1 MNVQMSVWIR
11 FLLVLCALIS
21 IEADRCSN
29 PLMEGAKLTA
39 STERIGKEARF
50 ARLNGNGAWTARVAN
65 TDQYITVDLQTVYAV
80 RRVATQ
86 GRALSTDFVS
96 AYQLQ
101 YGRNGRDFSDYYG
114 PRGGVW
120 DFAGN
125 SDGDSVVENELEVPI
140 VARYIRFRPTNW
152 QSRIAMRIE
161 VYGCLYSASRLGFAG
176 NTVIEQDFEKRPLHS
191 LSDRVEFRFRT
202 VYTDAVLL
210 YGRGSQ
216 GDLIAVQLIQNKL
229 HLKLS
234 LGSLETT
241 SLSVGSL
248 LDDNLWHDVII
259 DRDRRQLSLTVD
271 RVNISTLISGDFRK
285 LDLNNKLYVGGV
297 AHQHVALD
305 VFANFSGCME
315 DLYFNDIEI
324 LADLKRDGISLHGK
338 PSERACSAADQLSN
352 AVTFT
357 SQRSYLQ
364 YEGGSDLSQM
374 NTSFGF
380 RTFEPDGLMMY
391 HNFKSRG
398 FIKVYLD
405 SGLLTIQLDGEQVSQ
420 PVVLTPFA
428 ERQFNDGAWHGL
440 SIVLA
445 TNQVLTLVDG
455 YQVVTRRLFSFTSGE
470 TFLFGGGLVAT
481 SDVGYIGCMRDMMSD
496 GFKRGVSAR
505 QYETAQYASEIVHDS
520 CHLVDRCYPSPCEHG
535 GRCWQDM
542 KRFHCDCSGTGYG
555 GSVCHTAIH
564 PVSCTKLFEQRPQQ
578 QQTGVHALLDVDGSG
593 PLPAF
598 PVLCVGTSDGRVET
612 HVSHDLRGDET
623 VDGFQ
628 KPGSFIRDIEYPAS
642 FEQLEVLINS
652 SIACRQNLLY
662 TCRGARL
669 LNTATSRTE
678 PFRPLSWWMSRSNA
692 VMDYW
697 GGSQPGSRKCRCGI
711 DGNCVDR
718 ALDCNCDAGISDED
732 HIDGGDLIYKDDLPV
747 RQLRFG
753 DTGSLSDDKL
763 GRYRLGDL
771 ICVGDALSD
780 DTVTFR
786 KADAT
791 FNMPTIELGYTG
803 DIFFEFRTALT
814 SGTFFHITGPED
826 YMMVFLDGNS
836 VKLRMSISG
845 VEVPVQVASAFRL
858 DDNEW
863 HSVMIEV
870 NRLEVSVLLDN
881 SLSASTPISV
891 SARPLHFT
899 SKLVIGAQTS
909 YEYGFAGC
917 MRAFSVNGRLLSLRV
932 LAERGLY
939 GVSPGCV
946 GKCAS
951 SPCLNNGQCHEMYSS
966 FTCNCR
972 FTAYKGPICA
982 DEIGV
987 GMNRDYMI
995 SYDMGGNYRSTVNE
1009 NIVIGFSTTSPS
1021 GFLMG
1026 LIGLTNEYMT
1036 VEVSNS
1042 GRIRVV
1048 FDFGFERQEVV
1059 YPSTGDRVFKGGQ
1072 FHMLRVRRDNNGQ
1085 TLHVQVD
1092 HYEELVERFN
1102 VSRFSDIQ
1110 FDSIRK
1116 LYIGKN
1122 ESMTEGFLGCISRVQ
1137 FDDIF
1142 PLKEMFQENRPDY
1155 VTGNRDSI
1163 HEDFCGVEP
1172 QRLAE
1177 EDTESRPPPEVDE
1190 AIIRSLYNHVD
1201 SAMIGGVVS
1210 VLLLVVILAVI
1221 LLCHYTARHKG
1232 DYLTREDSG
1241 ADIAMDADEAVAMGY
1256 TGPHVEKMK
1265 EFFI

>member
-1 MNVQMSVWIR
+1 MGLSLR
-11 FLLVLCALIS
+11 FSIILCGLILTD
-21 IEADRCSN
+21 ADRCSN
-29 PLMEGAKLTA
+29 PLMEGAKLAA

-50 ARLNGNGAWTARVAN
+50 ARLHGNSAWTAQVAN
-65 TDQYITVDLQTVYAV
+65 TDQHITVDLQNVHAV

-86 GRALSTDFVS
+86 GRALSKDFVS
-96 AYQLQ
+96 SYRLQ

-114 PRGGVW
+114 PLAGVW
-120 DFAGN
+120 EFNGN
-125 SDGDSVVENELEVPI
+125 SDGDSVVENEFDIPI
-140 VARYIRFRPTNW
+140 VARYIRFRPINW

-161 VYGCLYSASRLGFAG
+161 VYGCVYTASRLGFG
-176 NTVIEQDFEKRPLHS
+176 GDTVIAQDLENRPLHS
-191 LSDRVEFRFRT
+191 LNDRIEFRFRT
-202 VYTDAVLL
+202 VNTDAVML

-216 GDLIAVQLIQNKL
+216 GDFIAVQLMQNKL

-234 LGSLETT
+234 LGTLETT

-248 LDDNLWHDVII
+248 LDDNMWHDVSI
-259 DRDRRQLSLTVD
+259 DRDQRQLNFTVD
-271 RVNISTLISGDFRK
+271 RVQISTTISGDYRK

-297 AHQHVALD
+297 MHQHVSLD

-315 DLYFNDIEI
+315 DLYFNEI
-324 LADLKRDGISLHGK
+324 DVLAHLKRDSISLYGRS
-338 PSERACSAADQLSN
+338 SERACSAVDQLSS

-364 YEGGSDLSQM
+364 YEGGSELSQM

-380 RTFEPDGLMMY
+380 RTFEPNGLMMY
-391 HNFKSRG
+391 HKFKSHG

-405 SGLLTIQLDGEQVSQ
+405 GGLLTIQLDGQQVSQ
-420 PVVLTPFA
+420 PVELTPFA
-428 ERQFNDGAWHGL
+428 ERRFNDGAWHAL

-445 TNQVLTLVDG
+445 NNHISTVVDG
-455 YQVVTRRLFSFTSGE
+455 YQVITRRLFSFTSGQ

-481 SDVGYIGCMRDMMSD
+481 SDEGYIGCMRDMISD
-496 GFKRGVSAR
+496 GFRRGVSVR
-505 QYETAQYASEIVHDS
+505 QYETTGYKSEIVQES
-520 CHLVDRCYPSPCEHG
+520 CHLVDRCYPNPCEHG

-542 KRFHCDCSGTGYG
+542 TRFHCDCSDTGYG

-564 PVSCTKLFEQRPQQ
+564 PVSCTKFFEQFAQQ
-578 QQTGVHALLDVDGSG
+578 DRVNALLDVDGSG

-598 PVLCVGTSDGRVET
+598 AVLCIRTSDGSVET

-628 KPGSFIRDIEYPAS
+628 RPGSFVRDIEYPAS
-642 FEQLEVLINS
+642 FQQLEVLINS
-652 SIACRQNLLY
+652 SVTCRQYLLY
-662 TCRGARL
+662 TCHGARL
-669 LNTATSRTE
+669 LNSAVRVDE
-678 PFRPLSWWMSRSNA
+678 PFRPVSWWVSRSNA

-697 GGSQPGSRKCRCGI
+697 GGSQPGSRKCRCGVEG
-711 DGNCVDR
+711 DCVDR
-718 ALDCNCDAGISDED
+718 SLDCNCDAGISDEY
-732 HIDGGDLIYKDDLPV
+732 HVDGGDLVYKDDLPV

-753 DTGSLSDDKL
+753 DTGSLNDAKS

-771 ICVGDALSD
+771 ICVGDAFSD

-786 KADAT
+786 KTDAT
-791 FNMPTIELGYTG
+791 FDMPTIDVGYNG
-803 DIFFEFRTALT
+803 DIFFEFRTAIT

-845 VEVPVQVASAFRL
+845 VEVPVQVMSASRL

-870 NRLEVSVLLDN
+870 NRLEVSMLLDN
-881 SLSASTPISV
+881 SLSSSTAISV

-917 MRAFSVNGRLLSLRV
+917 MRAFSVNGRLLALRV

-951 SPCLNNGQCHEMYSS
+951 SPCQNNGQCHEMYSS

-995 SYDMGGNYRSTVNE
+995 SYDLTGNYRSTINE

-1021 GFLMG
+1021 GFLLG

-1059 YPSTGDRVFKGGQ
+1059 YPESGDRVFKGGQ
-1072 FHMLRVRRDNNGQ
+1072 FHTLRVRREDNGQ
-1085 TLHVQVD
+1085 SLHVQVD
-1092 HYEELVERFN
+1092 HYEELVKRFD
-1102 VSRFSDIQ
+1102 VSRFSNIH

-1142 PLKEMFQENRPDY
+1142 PLKEMFQEDRPDY
-1155 VTGNRDSI
+1155 VTGNRRSI

-1190 AIIRSLYNHVD
+1190 AIIRSLYNRVD
-1201 SAMIGGVVS
+1201 SALIGGIVS
-1210 VLLLVVILAVI
+1210 VLLLVLILVVL
-1221 LLCHYTARHKG
+1221 LLCRYTSRHKG